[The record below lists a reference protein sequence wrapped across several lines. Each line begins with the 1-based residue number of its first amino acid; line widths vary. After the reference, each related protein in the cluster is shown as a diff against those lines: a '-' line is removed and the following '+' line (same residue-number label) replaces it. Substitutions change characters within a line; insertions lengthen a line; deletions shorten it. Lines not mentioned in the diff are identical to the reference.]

1 MGSQGAVRHFG
12 CEFLVICAE
21 LDAERGTPLNEPSE
35 PIGANQGKFCHEE
48 KPFFEVAF
56 E

>member
-1 MGSQGAVRHFG
+1 MGSQGAVCHFG

-21 LDAERGTPLNEPSE
+21 LDAECGTPGDEPSE
-35 PIGANQGKFCHEE
+35 AIGANQGKFCHEE
-48 KPFFEVAF
+48 KLFLEVAF